1 MKWKE
6 KGKKQKYIELKNSR
20 KLGKVNEWERSIG
33 KRKNEIIER
42 KKWKR
47 LNEGIKCQQ
56 KMRKNWKNKIFKN
69 WKYEQRKKNREIEL
83 HEEIKKSKRQKVK
96 SIK

>member
-1 MKWKE
+1 MRKKKNEVKRERKE
-6 KGKKQKYIELKNSR
+6 TEIYRKELKNSR

-42 KKWKR
+42 RKKWKR
-47 LNEGIKCQQ
+47 LNEGIKYQQ

-69 WKYEQRKKNREIEL
+69 ENTKEEKSTNRAAWRNKKI
-83 HEEIKKSKRQKVK
+83 
-96 SIK
+96 